1 MKEKKKFGLESQGY
15 AAPRAESVAIAQES
29 ILCASLLDGATTTD
43 YEVVEDV
50 LRW

>member
-1 MKEKKKFGLESQGY
+1 MTKKLKFGLESQGY

-29 ILCASLLDGATTTD
+29 ILCASLLNGATTTN
-43 YEVVEDV
+43 YRVVEDV